1 MWFMVKKLIPIV
13 LLLMIATGC
22 SSKSTISSLME
33 IVEKRS
39 SGDDNYTLVVKNV
52 DANDLRQYEIIV
64 DRNVWNLVDEK
75 LIYLITYEP
84 TRNNE
89 AKLINIKRAQNE

>member
-1 MWFMVKKLIPIV
+1 MVKKLIPII

-39 SGDDNYTLVVKNV
+39 SADDNYILVVKNV

>member
-1 MWFMVKKLIPIV
+1 MVKKLIPIV

-39 SGDDNYTLVVKNV
+39 SGDDNYILVVKNV